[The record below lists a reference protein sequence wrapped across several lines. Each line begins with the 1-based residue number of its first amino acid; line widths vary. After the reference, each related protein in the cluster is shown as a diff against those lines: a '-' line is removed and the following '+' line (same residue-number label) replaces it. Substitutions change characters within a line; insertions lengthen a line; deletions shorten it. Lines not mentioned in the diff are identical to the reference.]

1 MTRSLGKEGE
11 QMAERYLEKL
21 GYRVLSRN
29 ERLVGC
35 EIDLIMKDGE
45 ETVFVE
51 VKTRRSHSMGYPEES
66 VTPRKRGHIR
76 RAAEAW
82 LLAHGERPWRVDVV
96 AITWAEGAKPEIA
109 HFIGI

>member
-1 MTRSLGKEGE
+1 MESLGKQGE
-11 QMAERYLEKL
+11 RMAERYLAKL

-35 EIDLIMKDGE
+35 EIDLIMRDGE

-51 VKTRRSHSMGYPEES
+51 VKTRRSHAMGYPEES

-82 LLAHGERPWRVDVV
+82 LLSNGDRPWRVDVV
-96 AITWAEGAKPEIA
+96 AITWPFDGEPEIV
-109 HFIGI
+109 HFKGI